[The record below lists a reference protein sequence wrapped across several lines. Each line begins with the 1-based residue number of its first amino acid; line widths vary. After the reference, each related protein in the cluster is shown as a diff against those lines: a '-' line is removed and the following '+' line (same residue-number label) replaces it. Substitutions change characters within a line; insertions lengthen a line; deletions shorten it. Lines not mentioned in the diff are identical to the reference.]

1 MRISL
6 PLVFGALA
14 ILSVSALAVFEI
26 ETNKQREECANMGGE
41 YVRTGPS
48 RYICMAKE
56 CLK

>member
-1 MRISL
+1 MLWLISSTLVISL
-6 PLVFGALA
+6 L
-14 ILSVSALAVFEI
+14 ISALTVFEI
-26 ETNKQREECANMGGE
+26 GTNEQRAACNDRGGE